1 MENNQLANQQT
12 KNVGFSAYVNNPA
25 VKKAI
30 TNTLGEKKALS
41 FMTSIITAVTNNPML
56 QECSQQSILSGALL
70 GESLGLSP
78 SPQLGQYYLVPY
90 NDKQKGKVA
99 TFQLGYKGFIQL
111 ATNSGL
117 YNKINAIP
125 VKQGE
130 LISFNPLDED
140 IKLNFIPDEVV
151 RENTPTIG
159 YVAMFELTN
168 GYRKTIYWSKQKM
181 EHHAERYSKSYAKHN
196 GSSFWEKDFDTMA
209 CKTMLRQLISKW
221 GKMSTE
227 MLMGY
232 NADQSV
238 INTDGSV
245 NYIDSNVV
253 NNYSDDRKVVDVL

>member
-1 MENNQLANQQT
+1 MNDLANQNAN
-12 KNVGFSAYVNNPA
+12 KVGFSAYVNNPA
-25 VKKAI
+25 TKKAI
-30 TNTLGEKKALS
+30 TNTLGEKKALTFIS
-41 FMTSIITAVTNNPML
+41 SVVSAVTNNEAL
-56 QECSQQSILSGALL
+56 QKCDPQSIVSGALL
-70 GESLGLSP
+70 GESLNLSP
-78 SPQLGQYYLVPY
+78 SPQLGHYYLVPY
-90 NDKQKGKVA
+90 GNKA

-130 LISFNPLDED
+130 LISFNPLEED
-140 IKLNFIPDEVV
+140 IKLNFIPDEVM

-181 EHHAERYSKSYAKHN
+181 ENHAERYSKSYAKHN

-227 MLMGY
+227 MLIGY
-232 NADQSV
+232 NADQST
-238 INTDGSV
+238 INADGSV

-253 NNYSDDRKVVDVL
+253 NNYQNDRKVVDVL